1 MKKKA
6 YEQPQINVIE
16 VEQADIIA
24 TSTTGYN
31 EGPLNINGGSGYTL
45 GEDNF

>member
-6 YEQPQINVIE
+6 YEQPQFSVIE
-16 VEQADIIA
+16 VEQTDIIC

-31 EGPLNINGGSGYTL
+31 EGPLNINGGSDLEL
-45 GEDNF
+45 GQIEW